1 MGTIQEP
8 QLTMV
13 VADHPNVAERDAE
26 GLATYMTGTL
36 KISGDFD
43 IRRDLNPGERLLV
56 QVVDEDGQI
65 ITRSYAEVVGP
76 AFEPIVEKH
85 AGVIG
90 TNRAHKAKLVD
101 G

>member
-1 MGTIQEP
+1 MTPVQ
-8 QLTMV
+8 QRLTME
-13 VADHPNVAERDAE
+13 VADHPNVAEREAE

-43 IRRDLNPGERLLV
+43 VKRDLNPGERMLV
-56 QVVDEDGQI
+56 QVMNEDGEVI
-65 ITRSYAEVVGP
+65 ARSYAEIVGP

-101 G
+101 A